1 MFVLRMTQVFQ
12 TLVIMLM
19 KSCMAAKRARILITV
34 FIYFFFPL
42 TASCKTGDNWIIRLQ
57 TPLGPERRAS
67 FSEGKE
73 KNTGGRYFLLEND
86 IHAHLLVVCLQW
98 FTLAQ

>member
-1 MFVLRMTQVFQ
+1 MCVLHMIFL

-19 KSCMAAKRARILITV
+19 KSQNSHHSLYISS
-34 FIYFFFPL
+34 FFFFL
-42 TASCKTGDNWIIRLQ
+42 TVSCKTADNWIIRLQ

-73 KNTGGRYFLLEND
+73 KKKRGGYFLLESD
-86 IHAHLLVVCLQW
+86 IHAYLFVVCLQW